1 MLKVSKIV
9 LFVVFS
15 FILIGCVDPEVPLPQ
30 HSNSSNGNF
39 ISNSLND
46 WATQTN
52 VEEEENIDISDIDQE
67 LSETDMTTLENS
79 SQKVERI
86 PFPAKEYARL
96 PRSGKGT
103 IEGDVYLVDV
113 YGDKVYGKNTRL
125 YLNPI
130 TSYSNQ
136 WYKESYIKGQKM
148 TEPDSR
154 LFNYL
159 RFTASDGTGH
169 FAFYGVPSGSYYLI
183 GTVSCGV
190 ECGYESPKNIRVA
203 TKVTVKG
210 NQVVHKDLYRQ
221 ISQ

>member
-1 MLKVSKIV
+1 MLKIFKFIGFI
-9 LFVVFS
+9 LFS
-15 FILIGCVDPEVPLPQ
+15 FVIIGCVPRDVNMPNNNIS
-30 HSNSSNGNF
+30 HNGNF
-39 ISNSLND
+39 INSNVNVND

-113 YGDKVYGKNTRL
+113 YEDKVYGKNTRL

-136 WYKESYIKGQKM
+136 WYKEK
-148 TEPDSR
+148 
-154 LFNYL
+154 
-159 RFTASDGTGH
+159 
-169 FAFYGVPSGSYYLI
+169 
-183 GTVSCGV
+183 
-190 ECGYESPKNIRVA
+190 RV
-203 TKVTVKG
+203 
-210 NQVVHKDLYRQ
+210 
-221 ISQ
+221 I

>member
-1 MLKVSKIV
+1 
-9 LFVVFS
+9 
-15 FILIGCVDPEVPLPQ
+15 
-30 HSNSSNGNF
+30 
-39 ISNSLND
+39 
-46 WATQTN
+46 
-52 VEEEENIDISDIDQE
+52 
-67 LSETDMTTLENS
+67 
-79 SQKVERI
+79 
-86 PFPAKEYARL
+86 
-96 PRSGKGT
+96 
-103 IEGDVYLVDV
+103 
-113 YGDKVYGKNTRL
+113 
-125 YLNPI
+125 
-130 TSYSNQ
+130 
-136 WYKESYIKGQKM
+136 M